1 MAYVECMSM
10 TAARLFPPYGGQP
23 MDFSTVIEI
32 VKLVNT
38 LAKMIAVVVKLVK
51 LIRETLKKR
60 EKKPP

>member
-1 MAYVECMSM
+1 
-10 TAARLFPPYGGQP
+10 
-23 MDFSTVIEI
+23 MDFSSVIEI

-38 LAKMIAVVVKLVK
+38 LAKMIAVIVKLVT

>member
-1 MAYVECMSM
+1 MFNMSM
-10 TAARLFPPYGGQP
+10 TAARLFHRMEVGSP
-23 MDFSTVIEI
+23 MDFSSVIEI

-38 LAKMIAVVVKLVK
+38 LAKMIAAIVKLVK

>member
-1 MAYVECMSM
+1 
-10 TAARLFPPYGGQP
+10 
-23 MDFSTVIEI
+23 MDFSSVIEI

-38 LAKMIAVVVKLVK
+38 LAKMIEAIVKLVK